1 MAEEEEEVEG
11 RERNGRRRR
20 RRREKRLEE
29 GREKRIRVGE
39 RRGKLLLFTIRRVN
53 IIEQSKSNT

>member
-1 MAEEEEEVEG
+1 MKE
-11 RERNGRRRR
+11 ERNGKRRR

-29 GREKRIRVGE
+29 GREKRIRGGE